1 MLLKPGIIELP
12 PVTGVRQTFR
22 TMDYGISVYVNGSAV
37 KSEVINHYASGYVIR
52 EVSTIEALAVNDYIE
67 IHFFANAALTV
78 TFSTVYTTFEV
89 ERIR

>member
-1 MLLKPGIIELP
+1 
-12 PVTGVRQTFR
+12 
-22 TMDYGISVYVNGSAV
+22 V